1 MYVII
6 GRVIMGI
13 VPQLGNITL
22 LCFYSWNLSRA
33 TFEEGTEP
41 LWDHFY
47 VSNTSPF
54 VGKDATTISTC
65 LFQKGWTILL
75 QSPMTSEQVHIN
87 VSNKHN

>member
-6 GRVIMGI
+6 GCVIMGI

-47 VSNTSPF
+47 VSNTSPLICRERCNNN
-54 VGKDATTISTC
+54 KYM
-65 LFQKGWTILL
+65 L
-75 QSPMTSEQVHIN
+75 
-87 VSNKHN
+87 VSKRVDYSLTKSHDIRASAHKCE